1 MSINTIN
8 YHHVFVDYVVSSV
21 AIMSC
26 YVCVWTVYR
35 GKKVYPHEV
44 SKQQA
49 KLQQIDI
56 SMAIGPS
63 TMIKGMHIP
72 CSRWRSLHRG
82 TFCLR
87 WDRIF
92 RVNGKRGNTKLG
104 QQRGIKICPKK
115 CKKKRPLSLDNKDEV
130 WLIRG

>member
-1 MSINTIN
+1 MYLLIM
-8 YHHVFVDYVVSSV
+8 YYVLSSV
-21 AIMSC
+21 AVMSC

-35 GKKVYPHEV
+35 GNKFYPHEV

-49 KLQQIDI
+49 KLQEIDI

-63 TMIKGMHIP
+63 TMIKSMHIP

-82 TFCLR
+82 KFCLR

-92 RVNGKRGNTKLG
+92 RVKGKRGNTELG
-104 QQRGIKICPKK
+104 Q
-115 CKKKRPLSLDNKDEV
+115 
-130 WLIRG
+130 